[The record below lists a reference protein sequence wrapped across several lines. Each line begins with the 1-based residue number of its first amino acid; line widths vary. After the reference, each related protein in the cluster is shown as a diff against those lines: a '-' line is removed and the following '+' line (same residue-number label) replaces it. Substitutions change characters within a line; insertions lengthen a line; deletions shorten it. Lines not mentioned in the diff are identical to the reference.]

1 MSISGLDIKGTPSY
15 DPFIYIKETLQ
26 QLIDENMDLS
36 PIRELL
42 IKIYNTDN
50 LKYNN
55 FDIMYNM
62 NDEDL
67 LRYIILRISC
77 INEKDRDLLL
87 SKAREIKKQ
96 HYSDPRNL
104 EDYEHLDYL
113 IRLYYFYNCLG
124 FSDDIIYIISAKIEE
139 IIQKPRSEK
148 QRKTLDT
155 EMAKLK
161 AYANNRLDN
170 DRLNNDPDGVKKI
183 FDSKFTENQRSII
196 RNGPISEKL
205 KEINK
210 YLQTVDDLD
219 VYWELYNSLKFL
231 EEYITMKDP
240 IR

>member
-42 IKIYNTDN
+42 INIYNNDN

-87 SKAREIKKQ
+87 SKAREIIKQ
-96 HYSDPRNL
+96 HYTDSRNL
-104 EDYEHLDYL
+104 EDYVTWDWVEYSNGQVYAIPKKPLTKLTRMTKVMSLKYDSGDYAISL
-113 IRLYYFYNCLG
+113 SPEEMCRVLNG
-124 FSDDIIYIISAKIEE
+124 KQTIIVRRTI
-139 IIQKPRSEK
+139 
-148 QRKTLDT
+148 
-155 EMAKLK
+155 
-161 AYANNRLDN
+161 
-170 DRLNNDPDGVKKI
+170 
-183 FDSKFTENQRSII
+183 
-196 RNGPISEKL
+196 L
-205 KEINK
+205 KEM
-210 YLQTVDDLD
+210 
-219 VYWELYNSLKFL
+219 L
-231 EEYITMKDP
+231 EPTGAE
-240 IR
+240 RQ